1 MEFYDQIPIIRA
13 SITAAANTTEA
24 AQLAAHLAGK
34 LVSEMP
40 LPPEVTEANAELWRQ
55 GKRERAARA
64 ELELEA
70 AVLLA
75 ARAEGYINLL
85 YDGSTLSFSDDEPV
99 YLESNASVG
108 LNALLFALYHRGQPV
123 PLNGLENVRD
133 AIEFAS
139 EIVDNLAK
147 VVDREQEAWV
157 NENYAELAYRAIL
170 SAWRKLQ
177 DASFCFPNM
186 GGPSISPAREVMGA
200 AKAAIKRLDDQSDD
214 LVTSIEE
221 MIAQRREWAD
231 DELDDPDA
239 INELKWAV
247 QDVQAAMRRLTDA
260 GDRLDRYE
268 ARAL

>member
-1 MEFYDQIPIIRA
+1 MDIYDQIPIIRA
-13 SITAAANTTEA
+13 SITAAVNTTEA
-24 AQLAAHLAGK
+24 ALLAARLAGK
-34 LVSEMP
+34 LVLEMP
-40 LPPEVTEANAELWRQ
+40 LPPEVTESNADLWRQ
-55 GKRERAARA
+55 GGREQAACA
-64 ELELEA
+64 QLELEA
-70 AVLLA
+70 AALLA

-85 YDGSTLSFSDDEPV
+85 YDGSSSLSDDEPV

-123 PLNGLENVRD
+123 PLDGLENVRD
-133 AIEFAS
+133 AIKFAC
-139 EIVDNLAK
+139 EIIDNLAK

-157 NENYAELAYRAIL
+157 NESYADLAYRAIL
-170 SAWRKLQ
+170 SAQRKLQ
-177 DASFCFPNM
+177 DASFCFPNY
-186 GGPSISPAREVMGA
+186 GGPSVNPAREVMSA

-221 MIAQRREWAD
+221 MIAERNEWAD
-231 DELDDPDA
+231 DELDDPAA

-260 GDRLDRYE
+260 SDRLDRYE